1 VRALIVLAAALMIA
15 TGALAGECEQPQT
28 QLEMNLCAKEAYE
41 SANTD
46 LAILFASMVEESDE
60 ARAELW
66 KKSQDM
72 WLAYRDATCAVYA
85 DLARGGT
92 MAGALHG
99 NCMSEITRGRINE
112 IQKIRSY
119 FER

>member
-1 VRALIVLAAALMIA
+1 
-15 TGALAGECEQPQT
+15 
-28 QLEMNLCAKEAYE
+28 
-41 SANTD
+41 
-46 LAILFASMVEESDE
+46 
-60 ARAELW
+60 
-66 KKSQDM
+66 
-72 WLAYRDATCAVYA
+72 
-85 DLARGGT
+85 